1 MTKNPQ
7 HRNTVADNIKGDI
20 IPTHWVG
27 YYLKDGSFGCVAG
40 GTGYTR
46 KQCETLAKAL
56 QPRYYHTL
64 TVIDKEQFDG
74 NPRNFNV

>member
-1 MTKNPQ
+1 MTKKPQ
-7 HRNTVADNIKGDI
+7 HMNTVADNIKGDVI
-20 IPTHWVG
+20 TGHWVG

-46 KQCETLAKAL
+46 KHCETLAEAL

-64 TVIDKEQFDG
+64 TVIDRGQFDS
-74 NPRNFNV
+74 NPRIYNA

>member
-1 MTKNPQ
+1 MKKHT
-7 HRNTVADNIKGDI
+7 NTLADNLKGGTL
-20 IPTHWVG
+20 PCHFVG
-27 YYLKDGSFGCVAG
+27 YYIKDGSFMVIAG
-40 GTGYTR
+40 GTAYGR
-46 KQCETLAKAL
+46 KHCETLAAAL